1 MNVLL
6 AALVAFSPFPF
17 SFLAPSEADSDLTAA
32 KALFFDRKYE
42 ESREKWTAIAL
53 MPRSPSS
60 EAAAYWIA
68 RCSDSLGESERAFR
82 EYGAFLD
89 LPPTDA
95 RLAEEAEISRIGLA
109 TKLTR
114 AGKPGFQPTVLR
126 ALADDRP
133 AVRYFGALQVASLPN
148 LEDARKAAAVLR
160 EIVTGS
166 KDADIVER
174 AKLQLLR
181 LEPRSLASIPP
192 LRPTPA
198 AAPTKSP
205 KDGRAGSSLPSA
217 SSSKEPEG
225 PARLLRIRIT
235 KNGKQNVSVTVPFS
249 LAEFVFSSLPESAKR
264 GLEFKGYDAE
274 GFWKRLR
281 TLNIRELV
289 SIVGEDGETI
299 EIWIE

>member
-1 MNVLL
+1 MNLL
-6 AALVAFSPFPF
+6 AATLLAFTIF
-17 SFLAPSEADSDLTAA
+17 SSVVPTLETDLNEA

-42 ESREKWTAIAL
+42 ESRQKWTEIAAA
-53 MPRSPSS
+53 RGANS

-68 RCSDSLGESERAFR
+68 RCSESLGETERAFR

-114 AGKPGFQPTVLR
+114 GGKPGFLTAVLR
-126 ALADDRP
+126 SLGDDRP
-133 AVRYFGALQVASLPN
+133 PVRYFGALQVASLPN
-148 LEDARKAAAVLR
+148 LADARKATTVLR
-160 EIVTGS
+160 EIVKVS

-181 LEPRSLASIPP
+181 LEPKSLAEVPP
-192 LRPTPA
+192 KDSGRPQPSPSRPA
-198 AAPTKSP
+198 A
-205 KDGRAGSSLPSA
+205 RSSE
-217 SSSKEPEG
+217 KEPQG

-235 KNGKQNVSVTVPFS
+235 KGGKQTVSVTVPFS
-249 LAEFVFSSLPESAKR
+249 LAEFVFSSLPESSKR
-264 GLEFKGYDAE
+264 GLELKGYDAE

-281 TLNIRELV
+281 SLNIREIV

-299 EIWIE
+299 EIWVE

>member
-6 AALVAFSPFPF
+6 AALVAFSSF
-17 SFLAPSEADSDLTAA
+17 SYLAPLEADPNLTEA
-32 KALFFDRKYE
+32 KALFFDRKYG
-42 ESREKWTAIAL
+42 ESREKWAAL
-53 MPRSPSS
+53 ARLPRSASTES
-60 EAAAYWIA
+60 ASYWIA

-89 LPPTDA
+89 LPPSDA
-95 RLAEEAEISRIGLA
+95 RLSEEAEISRIGLA

-148 LEDARKAAAVLR
+148 LADARKATTVLR
-160 EIVTGS
+160 EMVS
-166 KDADIVER
+166 RAKDADIVER

-181 LEPRSLASIPP
+181 LEPASLAPAPRSSPP
-192 LRPTPA
+192 STTSPA
-198 AAPTKSP
+198 
-205 KDGRAGSSLPSA
+205 
-217 SSSKEPEG
+217 KEPQG
-225 PARLLRIRIT
+225 LARLLRIRIT
-235 KNGKQNVSVTVPFS
+235 KNGKQNVSVTVPLS
-249 LAEFVFSSLPESAKR
+249 LAEFVFSSLPESTKH
-264 GLEFKGYDAE
+264 GLEVKGYDAE

-281 TLNIRELV
+281 SLNIREIV
-289 SIVGEDGETI
+289 SIVGDDGETI